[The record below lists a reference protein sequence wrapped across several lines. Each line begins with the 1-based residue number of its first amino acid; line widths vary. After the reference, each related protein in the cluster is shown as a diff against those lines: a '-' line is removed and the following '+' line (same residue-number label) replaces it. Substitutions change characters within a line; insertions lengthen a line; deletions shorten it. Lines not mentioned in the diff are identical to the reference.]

1 MQNDHDSEDDD
12 DAKTDRIIEVFQTHM
27 SETPL
32 GRRPLGHLDD
42 EQRQFREMEKA
53 FSAMAYQG
61 KIWKFHLDRL
71 FSRAA
76 SKLRQPITSYNDQSH
91 LDSNHIYECYEDVFD
106 DLGLTEFRAGFM
118 PNETFYYPEQA
129 AEGQRADLFPQWA
142 VLADPIGES
151 LGVKMQNR
159 EIRFEI
165 GGLYYMAAF
174 KFEPVTKEDGSEND
188 YKMALSQC
196 QLYNGSDIVSIETDT
211 YAPDYDRGVIDKM
224 LAISRDITDDINAG
238 RDAADQFK
246 RYAPIWRHLWDR
258 AALCEAVDYDEDLT
272 PPYKPFQP

>member
-1 MQNDHDSEDDD
+1 MQNDHDSED
-12 DAKTDRIIEVFQTHM
+12 DAKTDRIIEVFSAHM
-27 SETPL
+27 SDTPL

-76 SKLRQPITSYNDQSH
+76 SKLRPPITSYNDQSH
-91 LDSNHIYECYEDVFD
+91 LDSNHIYERYEDVFD

-118 PNETFYYPEQA
+118 PNEPFYYPQESR
-129 AEGQRADLFPQWA
+129 EGQRADHFPQWA

-151 LGVKMQNR
+151 LGVKMQSR
-159 EIRFEI
+159 EIRFEV

-196 QLYNGSDIVSIETDT
+196 QLYNGSDMVVVETDT
-211 YAPDYDRGVIDKM
+211 YAPDYDRGVIDEM
-224 LAISRDITDDINAG
+224 MTISREITQDINNG
-238 RDAADQFK
+238 CVDADAFR
-246 RYAPIWRHLWDR
+246 RYSAIWRHLSDR
-258 AALCEAVDYDEDLT
+258 ADMVERVDYDEDLI
-272 PPYKPFQP
+272 PPYQPFQP